1 MHGGRPPPATHDATP
16 AAPGGGGGATPLQ
29 LALGAVLLGASAGLT
44 LYTKRTGGM
53 IAQLDRA
60 SRNAAVRQ
68 GPPKYG
74 PKTKLEWE
82 RTRNRWESDDV

>member
-1 MHGGRPPPATHDATP
+1 MNGGRPPPATPRSTP
-16 AAPGGGGGATPLQ
+16 AVPGGGGATPLQ
-29 LALGAVLLGASAGLT
+29 LALGALLLGASAGLT
-44 LYTKRTGGM
+44 LYTKRTGSM

-60 SRNAAVRQ
+60 SRNATVRR

-74 PKTKLEWE
+74 PKTKVEWE